1 MTQVI
6 LTAHNYSTKA
16 IELIIESLSSFWKHL
31 KFRNGVRET
40 RNELKSLSDKELR
53 DIGITRGDIEAIA
66 RGDAEFV
73 RRAKNRYS
81 EPVSN
86 PNLKGWS

>member
-6 LTAHNYSTKA
+6 LIAHNYSTKA
-16 IELIIESLSSFWKHL
+16 IELIIESLSSFWKYL
-31 KFRNGVRET
+31 KFRNDVRET
-40 RNELKSLSDKELR
+40 RNELYKLKDSELN

-66 RGDAEFV
+66 RGDVEFV
-73 RRAKNRYS
+73 RRANYRYL